1 MYKAAVRRMIRRSE
15 QDLRAGN
22 YEPTLARFADEAVL
36 VFPGRSSWAGH
47 YRGKEAIEGFLQ
59 RFLGVGLAGQTHDIL
74 VNGPPWRMRVCVLF
88 TDQASDVDGNLVYEN
103 RVVLFAKARW
113 GKIVYQ
119 EDFLDTQ
126 RVESFDAYLAQT

>member
-15 QDLRAGN
+15 QDLRAGDPG
-22 YEPTLARFADEAVL
+22 PTLERFADEAVL
-36 VFPGRSSWAGH
+36 VFPGRSSWAGR
-47 YRGKEAIEGFLQ
+47 YRGKQAIEGFLR
-59 RFLGVGLAGQTHDIL
+59 RFLGVGLAGETHDIL

-88 TDQASDVDGNLVYEN
+88 TDHASDADGNVVYEN
-103 RVVLFAKARW
+103 RAVLFAKARW

-126 RVESFDAYLAQT
+126 RVESFDAYLARA